1 MTVFLCGFLNAF
13 VWIHSIPRQQ
23 SRSQQFVPAWKWNVK
38 NMLKR
43 CEEEVEEILSEVGGV
58 PDSLVVYL

>member
-23 SRSQQFVPAWKWNVK
+23 SRSQQFVPAWIWNVK
-38 NMLKR
+38 KMLKR
-43 CEEEVEEILSEVGGV
+43 CHEEDVKEMSRRSGRDIE
-58 PDSLVVYL
+58 